1 MDAVIRRVIHDP
13 IFVENVVRL
22 LEKNMNLWKTEL
34 VAGGQALCTV
44 NIRRGI
50 FQGDNLTPLQFVVA
64 GCSILHCNKSVARSN
79 HNL

>member
-1 MDAVIRRVIHDP
+1 MDAVIRRVIHGP

-22 LEKNMNLWKTEL
+22 LEKSMNLWKTEL

-50 FQGDNLTPLQFVVA
+50 FQGIT
-64 GCSILHCNKSVARSN
+64 
-79 HNL
+79 